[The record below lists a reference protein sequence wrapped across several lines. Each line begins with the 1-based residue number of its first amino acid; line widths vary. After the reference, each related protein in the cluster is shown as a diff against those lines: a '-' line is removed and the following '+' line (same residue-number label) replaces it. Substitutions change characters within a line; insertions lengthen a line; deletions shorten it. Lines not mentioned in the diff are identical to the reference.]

1 MPPIDETHDPDLRS
15 WVESANLPDAEFPI
29 QNLPFGVF
37 RAGAA
42 ERPRIGVAIGEL
54 VLDLRAAAD
63 LITTDSPAFGQAI
76 RSESLNG
83 LMALGRPVSTS
94 LRLQLSRLLSSA
106 GRRDALEPFLT
117 PAAQAELL
125 LPASIGD
132 YTDFYAS
139 VFHATNVGRLFRP
152 DNPLLPN
159 YKWVPIAY
167 HGRASSIAASGTPV
181 RRPKGQVTPPG
192 GATPAFLPSR
202 SLDYEL
208 ELGIFVS
215 AATQPGEAVGVGD
228 AAGHVFGYV
237 LLNDW
242 SARDVQAWEYQPLG
256 PFLSKSFAT
265 TISPWV
271 ITAEALA
278 PFQTPAFQ
286 RPDGDPAPLPYLTS
300 PEDQASGALA
310 ISLEAWVA
318 SAEMRR
324 RRLEPAR
331 LSRAGSEQLYWTP
344 AQMIAHHT
352 SNGCGLRPGDLL
364 GSGTV
369 SGPDR
374 SAAGCLLE
382 ITARGAEPVT
392 LPSGERRAFLE
403 DGDEVILRG
412 RCRRDGFAP
421 IGFGECR
428 AVVQP
433 AP

>member
-1 MPPIDETHDPDLRS
+1 MPPIDETHDPDLKS
-15 WVESANLPDAEFPI
+15 WVESANTPDAEFPI
-29 QNLPFGVF
+29 HNLPFGVF
-37 RAGAA
+37 RTSPD
-42 ERPRIGVAIGEL
+42 EKPRIGVAIGEL

-63 LITTDSPAFGQAI
+63 LLTGSPAVGLAI
-76 RSESLNG
+76 RSESLNA

-94 LRLQLSRLLSSA
+94 VRRQLSHLLSSQA
-106 GRRDALEPFLT
+106 QRGDVERFLT
-117 PAAQAELL
+117 PAAKAEML
-125 LPASIGD
+125 LPACIGD

-167 HGRASSIAASGTPV
+167 HGRASSIVASGAPV
-181 RRPKGQVTPPG
+181 RRPKGQITPPD

-208 ELGIFVS
+208 ELGIFVG
-215 AATQPGEAVGVGD
+215 AASRPGESVGIGG

-271 ITAEALA
+271 ITADALV
-278 PFQTPAFQ
+278 PFQAPAFQ
-286 RPDGDPAPLPYLTS
+286 RPAGDPSPLPYLAS
-300 PEDQASGALA
+300 REDQASGALA
-310 ISLEAWVA
+310 ISLEAGVT
-318 SAEMRR
+318 SIEMRR
-324 RRLEPAR
+324 LGLEPAR
-331 LSRAGSEQLYWTP
+331 LSRAGVEQLYWTP

-364 GSGTV
+364 GTGTV

-374 SAAGCLLE
+374 REAGCLLE

-392 LPSGERRAFLE
+392 LPTGERRAFLE

-412 RCRRDGFAP
+412 RCRREGFIP

-433 AP
+433 AL